1 VEEPLSVR
9 RILLI
14 EDNPDHALV
23 ASRVLERAGFSVTTA
38 ITGQAGIES
47 VSQGFDLVLLDY
59 GLPDMDGMQVLT
71 AISGLNVPV
80 VFVTGRTD
88 AKLAVDALR
97 AGAANYIVKDSHY
110 VSKLPEVAQETL
122 EQSPKRYSNQVAR
135 VRLESDAE
143 SAEDELSSLLLRLL
157 PVEAMPVRYAPGDY
171 LVFCRDA
178 SALAKLDALSR
189 ELSVPVTVSHWHI
202 DHVSS
207 LRALMEQ

>member
-1 VEEPLSVR
+1 MSVR

-38 ITGQAGIES
+38 VTGQAGIES

-135 VRLESDAE
+135 VRLEADAE

-189 ELSVPVTVSHWHI
+189 ELSVPVTVSQWRI

-207 LRALMEQ
+207 LRELMEQ

>member
-1 VEEPLSVR
+1 MQSR

-23 ASRVLERAGFSVTTA
+23 ASRVLERAGFEVTTVT
-38 ITGQAGIES
+38 TGQKGIES
-47 VSQGFDLVLLDY
+47 VSQGFDLVLLDF

-80 VFVTGRTD
+80 VFVTGRSD

-110 VSKLPEVAQETL
+110 VSKLPEVARETL
-122 EQSPKRYSNQVAR
+122 EQSRGRFSNQVAR

-143 SAEDELSSLLLRLL
+143 SAEDELSSMLLRLL
-157 PVEAMPVRYAPGDY
+157 PVEAMPVRYGPGDY

-189 ELSVPVTVSHWHI
+189 ELSVPVSVSLWHL
-202 DHVSS
+202 DHASS
-207 LRALMEQ
+207 LRDLIG

>member
-1 VEEPLSVR
+1 MQSR

-23 ASRVLERAGFSVTTA
+23 ASRVLERAGFSVTTVT
-38 ITGQAGIES
+38 TGQKGIDS

-80 VFVTGRTD
+80 VFVTGRSD

-110 VSKLPEVAQETL
+110 VSKLPEVARETL
-122 EQSPKRYSNQVAR
+122 EQSRGRFSGQVAR
-135 VRLESDAE
+135 VRLEADAE

-157 PVEAMPVRYAPGDY
+157 PIEAMPVRYAPGDY

-178 SALAKLDALSR
+178 TALAKLDALSR
-189 ELSVPVTVSHWHI
+189 ELSVPVTLSQWHL
-202 DHVSS
+202 DHASS
-207 LRALMEQ
+207 LRDLIGKL

>member
-1 VEEPLSVR
+1 MSAR

-38 ITGQAGIES
+38 VTGQAGIES

-178 SALAKLDALSR
+178 SALSKLDALSR
-189 ELSVPVTVSHWHI
+189 ELSVPVTVSQWHI

-207 LRALMEQ
+207 LRELMGK